1 MRHNPMDNLSSCRV
15 ALQDAMQE
23 IVNLRVKLSLLCDA
37 AEDSWIN
44 YARGTKTTKQI
55 LDETI
60 ADARE
65 MLGAAEAKE
74 TTNG

>member
-1 MRHNPMDNLSSCRV
+1 MDSLPKCRV

-23 IVNLRVKLSLLCDA
+23 IVNLRVKLSLLCDV

-44 YARGTKTTKQI
+44 YARDTKTTKQI

-60 ADARE
+60 ADVRA
-65 MLGAAEAKE
+65 MLGEAAPKE
-74 TTNG
+74 TP

>member
-1 MRHNPMDNLSSCRV
+1 MRHNPMDSLPKCRV

-23 IVNLRVKLSLLCDA
+23 IVNLRVKLSLLCDV

-44 YARGTKTTKQI
+44 YARDTKTTKQI

-60 ADARE
+60 ADVRA
-65 MLGAAEAKE
+65 MLGEAAPKE
-74 TTNG
+74 TP